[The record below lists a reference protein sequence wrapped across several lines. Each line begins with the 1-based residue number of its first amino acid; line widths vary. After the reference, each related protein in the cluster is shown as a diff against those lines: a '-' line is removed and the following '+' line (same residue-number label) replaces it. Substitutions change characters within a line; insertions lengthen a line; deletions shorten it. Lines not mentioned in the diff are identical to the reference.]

1 MIEAPSEFELV
12 EFEQVEA
19 APGTALLRV
28 TARPGRDPDA
38 APPALLIADGGRVP
52 HRVEPLPSPPGPQGI
67 LRVAFSAPLDVVRRG
82 STFALELADG
92 SVVRLPAPSRR
103 RPPRSHDGIAA
114 EAERR
119 RLADGERLRALEIER
134 RRAVDA
140 ERQRAVESERLR
152 GERDQALADRNRA
165 LMDRN
170 HALSDREEAESR
182 ARAASAGT
190 GALEAQVRSAEESAA
205 RLQSE
210 LEAQTRSAKETAAR
224 LQSELEAQTRS
235 AKETA
240 ARLQSERDAALQE
253 TQTQRRKVV
262 ELSEQIAR
270 VRAELETIRTE
281 ADATRTEGER
291 AKRRISELTRA
302 LERSEERESV
312 AGGEVESLRERLAER
327 AAHEADSER
336 LQVIE
341 EALVVRDAEIE
352 LLNATVSDLLDHFE
366 EHADARERA
375 AAHVELLEGE
385 RAQLSEEHQRLA
397 DEFAQLSDE
406 RARLLEEHGRLLDE
420 KGRLLDE
427 HSGLQTSADQLFV
440 QLEES
445 RLGSL
450 AALDLLRNALLE
462 HLHGR

>member
-1 MIEAPSEFELV
+1 M
-12 EFEQVEA
+12 
-19 APGTALLRV
+19 
-28 TARPGRDPDA
+28 
-38 APPALLIADGGRVP
+38 
-52 HRVEPLPSPPGPQGI
+52 
-67 LRVAFSAPLDVVRRG
+67 
-82 STFALELADG
+82 
-92 SVVRLPAPSRR
+92 
-103 RPPRSHDGIAA
+103 
-114 EAERR
+114 
-119 RLADGERLRALEIER
+119 
-134 RRAVDA
+134 
-140 ERQRAVESERLR
+140 
-152 GERDQALADRNRA
+152 
-165 LMDRN
+165 
-170 HALSDREEAESR
+170 
-182 ARAASAGT
+182 
-190 GALEAQVRSAEESAA
+190 
-205 RLQSE
+205 
-210 LEAQTRSAKETAAR
+210 
-224 LQSELEAQTRS
+224 
-235 AKETA
+235 
-240 ARLQSERDAALQE
+240 
-253 TQTQRRKVV
+253 
-262 ELSEQIAR
+262 
-270 VRAELETIRTE
+270 RAELETIRTE
-281 ADATRTEGER
+281 ADATRTESER

-312 AGGEVESLRERLAER
+312 ASGEIESLRERLAER

-406 RARLLEEHGRLLDE
+406 RAGLLEEHGRLLDE

-427 HSGLQTSADQLFV
+427 HSGLQASADQLFV

-445 RLGSL
+445 RMGSL